1 MALSL
6 VHAWQLPWRAGGA
19 TPPAFEAPPPSPCIH
34 ISCRCFS
41 LGGCRLCWLSVA
53 KGLPA
58 TAQAVHHR
66 IHCIAAGQCCHAAHL
81 LPGGRPAQRAS
92 DPVATGICARGAGH
106 PRHLSVI
113 PAPATGLAPAGGFSG
128 GAVQRGPRAVGP
140 APQGLQSRCPPP
152 LRPQAGVKHASS
164 CSIQR
169 VFSASLAKLASKLF
183 LASCCQ
189 VAASNW
195 NAACTARILSFR

>member
-1 MALSL
+1 MHTHLASASAWAAADCAGS
-6 VHAWQLPWRAGGA
+6 AWQKAYLLRLRPYTTASTALPPGSVVWRR
-19 TPPAFEAPPPSPCIH
+19 H
-34 ISCRCFS
+34 
-41 LGGCRLCWLSVA
+41 W
-53 KGLPA
+53 
-58 TAQAVHHR
+58 
-66 IHCIAAGQCCHAAHL
+66 HAAHL

-92 DPVATGICARGAGH
+92 DPVAAGICTRGAGH

-140 APQGLQSRCPPP
+140 APQGLKCRRPPP